1 MPTPIQQRRP
11 KHSIELVNLD
21 EAEMTM
27 KLAELDLTAEVE
39 AVMPLS
45 AYDWLS
51 ELNSAASMIMDR
63 EEREALAKE
72 LASMHLQHPVA
83 A

>member
-1 MPTPIQQRRP
+1 MPIPIQQRRP
-11 KHSIELVNLD
+11 KHSRELVNLD
-21 EAEMTM
+21 EAEMM
-27 KLAELDLTAEVE
+27 MELAELDLTAEVE

-72 LASMHLQHPVA
+72 LALMHLQHPVA

>member
-1 MPTPIQQRRP
+1 
-11 KHSIELVNLD
+11 
-21 EAEMTM
+21 
-27 KLAELDLTAEVE
+27 
-39 AVMPLS
+39 
-45 AYDWLS
+45 
-51 ELNSAASMIMDR
+51 MDR